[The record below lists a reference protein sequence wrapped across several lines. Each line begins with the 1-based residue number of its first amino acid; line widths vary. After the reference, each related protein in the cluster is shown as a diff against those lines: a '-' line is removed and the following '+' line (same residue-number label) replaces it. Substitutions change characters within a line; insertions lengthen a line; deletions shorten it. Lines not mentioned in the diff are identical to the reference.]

1 MGSRSFLYGTF
12 ANWVELFQLAKA
24 FYMGYIQAK
33 YNTIQICENMSGGGV
48 VWSARFQAF
57 KNSIKNTF

>member
-24 FYMGYIQAK
+24 FYMGYVYTGEPGK
-33 YNTIQICENMSGGGV
+33 TERFCHYFGDESNTEIKSLLNS
-48 VWSARFQAF
+48 FQ
-57 KNSIKNTF
+57 KVI